1 MDNRFLKLKKNLLI
15 LLKKFSLTM
24 PASALSFYLAK
35 SNLIQECCCWSVGV
49 MTDATVPFR
58 PQTPISFLR
67 PTWPPSPPSPG
78 ALVTVLAALL
88 FLFGLVAVRPALALH
103 ASDPSTHLSFR
114 RMGGRTPPR
123 ARRKFL
129 WYFFFGSR

>member
-1 MDNRFLKLKKNLLI
+1 
-15 LLKKFSLTM
+15 
-24 PASALSFYLAK
+24 
-35 SNLIQECCCWSVGV
+35 
-49 MTDATVPFR
+49 MTDAAVPFR

-88 FLFGLVAVRPALALH
+88 FLFGPAAVRPVLALH

-114 RMGGRTPPR
+114 RMGGRTR
-123 ARRKFL
+123 LRVYGENF
-129 WYFFFGSR
+129 YEFFFDSR